1 MKQQYNSKG
10 ELSIKKLI
18 THKNNYRRDKDMA
31 NAKRKHRIKN
41 MNFQL
46 QHRRIEPMKQTDKY
60 ELTVIEKVKHETLQR
75 TTRGGI

>member
-1 MKQQYNSKG
+1 
-10 ELSIKKLI
+10 
-18 THKNNYRRDKDMA
+18 MA